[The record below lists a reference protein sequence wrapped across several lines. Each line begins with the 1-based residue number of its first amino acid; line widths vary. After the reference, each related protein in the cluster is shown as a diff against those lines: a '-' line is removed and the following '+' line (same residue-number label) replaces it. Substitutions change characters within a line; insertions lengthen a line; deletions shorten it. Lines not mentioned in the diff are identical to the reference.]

1 MQVVSYIRDV
11 LKAHTLALLLQKL
24 LLKGPPWQEECLPA
38 PDSGEL
44 PLPDSFA

>member
-24 LLKGPPWQEECLPA
+24 LLYGPLAGRMLTA
-38 PDSGEL
+38 PDSGA